1 METKKELLSSKSN
14 YFYSPS
20 KQSNITFRTA
30 KLFHFHPHLSNANS
44 MSDIRQGITL
54 KLKTAKSLFPRIK
67 KEEKSIKYNTNFLKQ
82 DLMTLRSEI
91 HQRNNELH
99 LLKIKFNKLL
109 LDNIYNKTLLAKI
122 LDIPMNK
129 IISKQMVFTK
139 IRNCRLNPEKK
150 QALQEAHEILTLKL
164 DIENKKNLLEEKV
177 LYIND
182 LEKNS
187 KKKIVNNLENEY
199 FIKREK
205 QRTLLKKL
213 EKLEK
218 KYNIYERKINEEN
231 EKIKKE
237 NMNNDKLI
245 DMEVDK
251 IDAVQKIFEEKCVII
266 KQMNQL
272 VDKIKRLEKT
282 NNDKEKQIK
291 EQEKEIGLNVQKYRI
306 ISAYKKILP
315 EEQTKINSKTKSKE
329 EIESILKEYEKES
342 KSLLEEYDTLN
353 KKMLKYREEKPKLI
367 RKAFEPRKEI
377 ERMESLKKELEE
389 LKTTKETTEKNHTQK
404 QKDLKEINV
413 QDIKDNEQYTEIIEK
428 NNNCKDEL
436 NKKIDDLRSK
446 LIGLN
451 TKSNNLFNKINKEKS
466 EFDKLNQNFE
476 EIKKQ
481 FEQND
486 LEYKE
491 NKEKEDEEKNKEQ
504 NKKERGR
511 KRDID
516 RLKKDINRY
525 SNENRKISE
534 QNQTLQNELDNFNKG
549 LEDFEQ
555 IQKDLNDAVAKLNS
569 LKKN

>member
-30 KLFHFHPHLSNANS
+30 KLFHFHPHLSNSNS

-54 KLKTAKSLFPRIK
+54 KLKTAKSLFPRLK
-67 KEEKSIKYNTNFLKQ
+67 KEEKAIKYNTNFLKQ

-91 HQRNNELH
+91 HQRKNDLH

-237 NMNNDKLI
+237 NMNNDKLF

-282 NNDKEKQIK
+282 NNEKEKQIK
-291 EQEKEIGLNVQKYRI
+291 EQEKEISLNVQKYRI

-389 LKTTKETTEKNHTQK
+389 LKTTKETTEKNHAQK

-466 EFDKLNQNFE
+466 EFDKLNQNLE